1 MPGFFGTE
9 SRYSSPLNILNVIK
23 ALGIA
28 FVFTGVVFAV
38 FALLITYTSMPDSI
52 IGMIVFVTMIFA
64 IMVSGFVVARNA
76 TSRGWLNGAVGGL
89 LYVLILYIIG
99 ALFQFGLVFDRHVA
113 MLLLI
118 GFLAGAFGGIVG
130 INMKKK

>member
-1 MPGFFGTE
+1 MPGFIGTE
-9 SRYSSPLNILNVIK
+9 SRYSSPLNVLNVLK

-28 FVFTGVVFAV
+28 FAFTGVVFAV
-38 FALLITYTSMPDSI
+38 FALLIVYTSLPDSI
-52 IGMIVFVTMIFA
+52 IGTVVFVTMIVA

-99 ALFQFGLVFDRHVA
+99 AMFRYGLVFDRHVA
-113 MLLLI
+113 MLLII